1 MMKDKTVGFIGLG
14 CMGLL
19 MARNLLKA
27 GFHLIGCDIK
37 ETPLRE
43 IRVLGAETTTSPLEI
58 GKADTVIIMVQNFPQ
73 VREVVLGGK
82 GVLENMREGSV
93 IIVMS
98 TISPVE
104 IKMVAK
110 EAEDRGIRALDAP
123 VSGGVKGAAEGALT
137 IMAGGTKEIFEH
149 CKPLLSVM
157 GKNVFHV
164 GEVGMGQTVKMVSQL
179 MFCVGLVTCAE
190 AMVLGSKAGV
200 DPDLLLKVVSVTAGD
215 SLAFRREVPLMIARN
230 FETQGALRILT
241 KDTKIALDVA
251 GELGVPVLLTSIAHQ
266 IYRMAEGRGLG
277 DEDDAAV
284 VKVIE
289 EWADTKVGGHS
300 SDQP

>member
-1 MMKDKTVGFIGLG
+1 MKDKTVGFIGLG

-43 IRVLGAETTTSPLEI
+43 IRVLGAETTTSPLEV

-98 TISPVE
+98 TISSAQ
-104 IKMVAK
+104 IKVVA
-110 EAEDRGIRALDAP
+110 ETAENRGMKTLDAP
-123 VSGGVKGAAEGALT
+123 VSGGVKGATEGTLS
-137 IMAGGTKEIFEH
+137 IMAGGTKEIFEY

-157 GKNVFHV
+157 GKNIFHV
-164 GEVGMGQTVKMVSQL
+164 GDVGMGQTVKMISQL
-179 MFCVGLVTCAE
+179 MFSVGLVGFAE

-200 DPDLLLKVVSVTAGD
+200 GPNLLLEVATVSAGD
-215 SLAFRREVPLMIARN
+215 SLRREVPLMIARN
-230 FETQGALRILT
+230 FETQAALRLLA
-241 KDTKIALDVA
+241 KDTKIILDVA
-251 GELGVPVLLTSIAHQ
+251 SELDVPVLLTSIAHQ
-266 IYRMAEGRGLG
+266 IYRIAEGRGLG
-277 DEDDAAV
+277 DEHVTAV

-300 SDQP
+300 SNEP

>member
-1 MMKDKTVGFIGLG
+1 MNDKMVGFIGLG
-14 CMGLL
+14 CMGLP

-27 GFHLIGCDIK
+27 GFHLIACDVRQA
-37 ETPLRE
+37 PLRE
-43 IRVLGAETTTSPLEI
+43 IGALGAETTTSPLEV
-58 GKADTVIIMVQNFPQ
+58 GKADIIIIMVQNFPQ
-73 VREVVLGGK
+73 AREVLIGKK
-82 GVLENMREGSV
+82 GVLESMRQGSV
-93 IIVMS
+93 IVVMS

-110 EAEDRGIRALDAP
+110 EAEDRGIRTLDAP
-123 VSGGVKGAAEGALT
+123 VSGGVKGATEGTLS

-157 GKNVFHV
+157 GKNIFHV
-164 GEVGMGQTVKMVSQL
+164 GEVGIGQTVKMISQL
-179 MFCVGLVTCAE
+179 MFCVGLVASAE

-200 DPDLLLKVVSVTAGD
+200 DPNLLLKVVGVTAGD

-241 KDTKIALDVA
+241 KDTKIVLDVA
-251 GELGVPVLLTSIAHQ
+251 GGLGVPVLLTSVAHQ

-289 EWADTKVGGHS
+289 EWADTKVGEYS
-300 SDQP
+300 SNQP